1 MKAKI
6 KKLSTPHSNS
16 VKKLPVRN
24 KSHPS
29 HEPSLEK
36 FFNQMKFDIINEIKK
51 VAELKFN
58 EHKVNFLKILNKS
71 EIPPKKNEAKKVSK
85 STKSE
90 KKEKKDKTKLFS
102 DDDGSIIVLGTE
114 KSLVLSKSKDK
125 DKDKLHGK
133 NKKSKKLSI
142 KPARKTKTPSK
153 VEKNN
158 VINLIESPKSLATE
172 PKLSKKSIK
181 RKSNI
186 GNNDKA
192 ELIGK
197 KRKRAKEK
205 ENFVDLSRTGTSVS
219 SNDKKK
225 RSNSKSQKRSSVKKK
240 SN

>member
-29 HEPSLEK
+29 HEPNLEK
-36 FFNQMKFDIINEIKK
+36 FFNQMKSDIINEIKK

-58 EHKVNFLKILNKS
+58 EYKVNFVKILNKS
-71 EIPPKKNEAKKVSK
+71 EIPQKKNEAKRVTKT
-85 STKSE
+85 TKSE

-125 DKDKLHGK
+125 DKLHEK
-133 NKKSKKLSI
+133 NKKSKKLSV

-197 KRKRAKEK
+197 KRKRGKEK
-205 ENFVDLSRTGTSVS
+205 ENFVDLSRTGTNVS
-219 SNDKKK
+219 NNDKKK
-225 RSNSKSQKRSSVKKK
+225 RSNSKSQKRPSVKKK

>member
-29 HEPSLEK
+29 HEPNLEK
-36 FFNQMKFDIINEIKK
+36 FFNQMKSDIINEIKK

-58 EHKVNFLKILNKS
+58 EYKVNFVKILNKS
-71 EIPPKKNEAKKVSK
+71 EIPQKKNEAKRVTK

-102 DDDGSIIVLGTE
+102 DDDGSIIVLGAE

-125 DKDKLHGK
+125 DKLHGK
-133 NKKSKKLSI
+133 NKKSRKLSV

-197 KRKRAKEK
+197 KRKRGKEK
-205 ENFVDLSRTGTSVS
+205 ENFVDLSRTGTNMSN
-219 SNDKKK
+219 NDKKK
-225 RSNSKSQKRSSVKKK
+225 RSNSKSQKRPSVKKK

>member
-29 HEPSLEK
+29 HEPNLEK
-36 FFNQMKFDIINEIKK
+36 FFNQMKSDIINEIKK

-58 EHKVNFLKILNKS
+58 EYKVNFVKILNKS
-71 EIPPKKNEAKKVSK
+71 EIPQKKNEAKRVTK

-125 DKDKLHGK
+125 DKLHGK
-133 NKKSKKLSI
+133 NNKSRKLSV

-197 KRKRAKEK
+197 KRKRGKEK
-205 ENFVDLSRTGTSVS
+205 ENFVDLSRTGTNVS
-219 SNDKKK
+219 NNDKKK
-225 RSNSKSQKRSSVKKK
+225 RSNSKSQKRPSVKKK

>member
-29 HEPSLEK
+29 HEPNLEK
-36 FFNQMKFDIINEIKK
+36 FFNQMKSDIINEIKK

-58 EHKVNFLKILNKS
+58 EYKVNFVKILNKS
-71 EIPPKKNEAKKVSK
+71 EIPQKKNEAKRVTK

-125 DKDKLHGK
+125 DKLHEK
-133 NKKSKKLSI
+133 NKKSRKLSV

-172 PKLSKKSIK
+172 PKLSKKSNK
-181 RKSNI
+181 RKSTI

-205 ENFVDLSRTGTSVS
+205 ENFVDLSRTGTNVS
-219 SNDKKK
+219 NNDKKK
-225 RSNSKSQKRSSVKKK
+225 RSNSKSQKRPSVKKK

>member
-29 HEPSLEK
+29 HEPNLEK
-36 FFNQMKFDIINEIKK
+36 FFNQMKSDIINEIKK

-58 EHKVNFLKILNKS
+58 EYKVNFVKILNKS
-71 EIPPKKNEAKKVSK
+71 EVPQKKNEAKRVTK

-125 DKDKLHGK
+125 DKLHEK
-133 NKKSKKLSI
+133 NKKSRKLSV

-197 KRKRAKEK
+197 KRKRGKEK
-205 ENFVDLSRTGTSVS
+205 ENFVDLSRTGTNVS
-219 SNDKKK
+219 NNDKKK
-225 RSNSKSQKRSSVKKK
+225 RSNSKSQKRPSVKKK